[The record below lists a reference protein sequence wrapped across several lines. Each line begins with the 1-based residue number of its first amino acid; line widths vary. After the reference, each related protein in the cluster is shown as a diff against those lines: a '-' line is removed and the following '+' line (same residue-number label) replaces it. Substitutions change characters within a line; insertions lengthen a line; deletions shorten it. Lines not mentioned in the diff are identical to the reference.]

1 MSEKEE
7 FDTDQAQRLLTAW
20 RTLKAGNMKVA
31 PHLEKQATEFM
42 AAPLLMSGLVD
53 TSGLSDGAI
62 SFGRMAGMGVRFLES
77 RSEKPT
83 PSLLPVREAQLELFQ
98 LFAQLFG
105 ALTGRE
111 ARLVAGEEE
120 IRERMMWRIAHEDSE
135 MAPRVNAAAER
146 LEAFYAANAHVAFEH
161 AKTLGGMRLV
171 TGGQRAFG
179 PSALNAVRITGLY
192 ADTQLIPDPI
202 HPFFTSDLHLNAR
215 HLQLANAL
223 FHILQLRPLVDARFP
238 VPPVFVFPSF
248 EQPLQDNDA
257 HTMHGV
263 EQLALRLLV
272 PLFDGSVASLDDLFD
287 YARKREDAFV
297 QAVLTNRLFVP
308 PGGDPNRALQ
318 PSEAVR
324 EYIAQ
329 LEGIRSDEALGM
341 LKKLPVG
348 VVILNGVLE
357 RLTPQYHLIENASEL
372 GAQPLLSQ
380 AVHWHYFEKCATANA
395 SDLRRRDVL
404 SEQAFQTLRAVQDD
418 SLSWLAN
425 IPVEGLCELI
435 ANNEHRWLRE
445 ELNKY
450 TSQLAGSGDVET
462 SEMVREVSHGLA
474 SLVQRQQKAM
484 NDIEKKYQPK
494 KWAAYL
500 GGGAG
505 LAVAG
510 AAMLPVLSPFLGVT
524 IPIAGALAAIGGGA
538 LGFSK
543 EKIGEQAE
551 KRQAQRSMI
560 GMLATARSK

>member
-1 MSEKEE
+1 MSEKDE
-7 FDTDQAQRLLTAW
+7 FDADQAQRLLTAW
-20 RTLKAGNMKVA
+20 KTLKAGTMNVA
-31 PHLEKQATEFM
+31 PHLAKQAAEFM
-42 AAPLLMSGLVD
+42 DAPLLMSGLVD
-53 TSGLSDGAI
+53 TSGLSHDAV
-62 SFGRMAGMGVRFLES
+62 SFGRMAGMGVRLLES
-77 RSEKPT
+77 RSEKPA
-83 PSLLPVREAQLELFQ
+83 PPPLPVGEAQLELFR

-111 ARLVAGEEE
+111 IGLVAGEEE
-120 IRERMMWRIAHEDSE
+120 IRERMMRRIAHEDSE
-135 MAPRVNAAAER
+135 MAPRVNAVTEQ
-146 LEAFYAANAHVAFEH
+146 LEAFYAANAHAAFVH
-161 AKTLGGMRLV
+161 AKTLGGVRLV

-179 PSALNAVRITGLY
+179 PSALKAVRITGLY

-202 HPFFTSDLHLNAR
+202 HPFFTSDLRLNAL

-223 FHILQLRPLVDARFP
+223 FHILQLRPLVDAGFP

-257 HTMHGV
+257 QTMHGM
-263 EQLALRLLV
+263 EQLALRLLG
-272 PLFDGSVASLDDLFD
+272 PLCDGRVGSLGDLVD

-297 QAVLTNRLFVP
+297 QAVLENRLFVP

-318 PSEAVR
+318 PSEAIR

-329 LEGIRSDEALGM
+329 LEGIRSEKALSM
-341 LKKLPVG
+341 LKNQPAG

-357 RLTPQYHLIENASEL
+357 RLTPQYHLIENANEL

-380 AVHWHYFEKCATANA
+380 AVHWHYFEKCAAANA
-395 SDLRRRDVL
+395 TGLRRRDVL
-404 SEQAFQTLRAVQDD
+404 SEQAFQTLRAVQDN

-425 IPVEGLCELI
+425 ISVESLCELI

-450 TSQLAGSGDVET
+450 TSRLAGAGEIDT
-462 SEMVREVSHGLA
+462 SEMVREVNHGLA

-484 NDIEKKYQPK
+484 NDIEKKYEPK

-510 AAMLPVLSPFLGVT
+510 AAMLPILSPFLGVAV
-524 IPIAGALAAIGGGA
+524 PAAAALAAIGGGA
-538 LGFSK
+538 LGFGR
-543 EKIGEQAE
+543 EKLAEQAE

-560 GMLATARSK
+560 GMLATARPK